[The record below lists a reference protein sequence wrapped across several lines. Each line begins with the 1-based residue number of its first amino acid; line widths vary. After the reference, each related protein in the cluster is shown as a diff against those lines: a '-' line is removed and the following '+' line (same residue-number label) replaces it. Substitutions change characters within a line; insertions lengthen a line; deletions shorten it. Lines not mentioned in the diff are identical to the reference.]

1 MEYSVNDHFWLGT
14 TVIFVSGALNGSF
27 ALPMKY
33 TRLWKW
39 ENTWLVFA
47 ASALLIIP
55 WLLAAGFV
63 PHLGDVYRGVP
74 TRALLAPLV
83 FGFLWGIAQV
93 TFGLGI
99 SAVGMALAFAV
110 VAGLSCLSGALVPL
124 LVLNPADLLRP
135 RGILLLISMPI
146 LFAGLVLYR
155 MAGRRREKEQSPAGS
170 AARNAA
176 MTFMTGLA
184 ICIFT
189 GIFGSNINLG
199 FAFSGRILEKAVALG
214 AVPVTSTYASWAL
227 VLGTGF
233 IPNLLYC
240 FLLLSRN
247 GTWPLFLRPG
257 WARETSLAI
266 GMALL
271 WLSGMVGYGIGATL
285 VGKYGTSLGY
295 TLFITAMIL
304 SSNFLGIL
312 TGEWKATS
320 PATRKALA
328 AAVVVILIS
337 VLVLNLGGLY

>member
-1 MEYSVNDHFWLGT
+1 MADHFWLGMA
-14 TVIFVSGALNGSF
+14 VIFIGGALNGSF
-27 ALPMKY
+27 PLPMKY
-33 TRLWKW
+33 TRQWKW

-47 ASALLIIP
+47 ATALLIIP

-63 PHLGDVYRGVP
+63 HRLADVYRSVS
-74 TRALLAPLV
+74 TRALLAPLI

-110 VAGLSCLSGALVPL
+110 VAGLSCLTGALVPL

-146 LFAGLVLYR
+146 LFAGLLLYG
-155 MAGRRREKEQSPAGS
+155 MAGRRREKEQKHADS
-170 AARNAA
+170 ATGTAA
-176 MTFMTGLA
+176 MAFMTGLA

-199 FAFSGRILEKAVALG
+199 FAFSGPILEKAVALG
-214 AVPVTSTYASWAL
+214 ATPVTSTYASWAL
-227 VLGTGF
+227 VLGAGF

-240 FLLLSRN
+240 FLLLFRN
-247 GTWPLFLRPG
+247 GTWALFRKPG
-257 WARETSLAI
+257 WGRETGLGIAM
-266 GMALL
+266 GLL

-320 PATRKALA
+320 RTTRRVLA

-337 VLVLNLGGLY
+337 VLVLNLGGLF

>member
-1 MEYSVNDHFWLGT
+1 MSDHFWLGMA
-14 TVIFVSGALNGSF
+14 VIFISGALNGSF
-27 ALPMKY
+27 ALPMKF
-33 TRLWKW
+33 TRQWKW

-63 PHLGDVYRGVP
+63 PHLEDVYRGVS

-146 LFAGLVLYR
+146 LFAGLVLYG

-170 AARNAA
+170 AAGAAA

-199 FAFSGRILEKAVALG
+199 FAFSGQILEKAVALG
-214 AVPVTSTYASWAL
+214 AIPVTSTYASWAL
-227 VLGTGF
+227 VLGAGF
-233 IPNLLYC
+233 IPNLVYC
-240 FLLLSRN
+240 FLLLFRN
-247 GTWPLFLRPG
+247 GTWPLFLKPG

-266 GMALL
+266 TMGLL

-320 PATRKALA
+320 PATRRVLT

-337 VLVLNLGGLY
+337 VIVLNLGGLY

>member
-1 MEYSVNDHFWLGT
+1 MSDHFWLGMA
-14 TVIFVSGALNGSF
+14 VIFISGALNGSF
-27 ALPMKY
+27 PLPMKY
-33 TRLWKW
+33 TRQWKW

-47 ASALLIIP
+47 AAALLIIP

-63 PHLGDVYRGVP
+63 PHLADVYRGVSS
-74 TRALLAPLV
+74 RALLAPLI

-110 VAGLSCLSGALVPL
+110 VAGLSCLSGSLIPL
-124 LVLNPADLLRP
+124 LVLYPGDLLRP

-146 LFAGLVLYR
+146 LFAGLVLYG
-155 MAGRRREKEQSPAGS
+155 MAGRRREKEQKPADAAAS
-170 AARNAA
+170 AAA
-176 MTFMTGLA
+176 MAFMTGLA

-199 FAFSGRILEKAVALG
+199 FAFSGPILEKAVALG
-214 AVPVTSTYASWAL
+214 AIPVTSTYASWAL
-227 VLGTGF
+227 VLGAGF

-240 FLLLSRN
+240 FLLLFRN
-247 GTWPLFLRPG
+247 GTWSLYLKPG
-257 WARETSLAI
+257 RARETGLAI
-266 GMALL
+266 AMGLL

-295 TLFITAMIL
+295 ALFITTMIL

-312 TGEWKATS
+312 TGEWTATS
-320 PATRKALA
+320 SKTRRVLT
-328 AAVVVILIS
+328 AAVVVILVS
-337 VLVLNLGGLY
+337 VLVLNLGGLF

>member
-1 MEYSVNDHFWLGT
+1 MSDHFWLGMA
-14 TVIFVSGALNGSF
+14 VIFVSGALNGSF

-33 TRLWKW
+33 TRQWKW

-55 WLLAAGFV
+55 WLLAGGFV
-63 PHLGDVYRGVP
+63 PHLSEVYRGVSS
-74 TRALLAPLV
+74 RALLAPLV

-124 LVLNPADLLRP
+124 LVLNPSDLLRP
-135 RGILLLISMPI
+135 RGVLLLVSMPI
-146 LFAGLVLYR
+146 LLAGLVLYG
-155 MAGRRREKEQSPAGS
+155 MAGRRREQEQTPAAPTAG
-170 AARNAA
+170 AAA
-176 MTFMTGLA
+176 MSFMAGLA

-199 FAFSGRILEKAVALG
+199 FAFSGPILAKAVDLG
-214 AVPVTSTYASWAL
+214 ALPVTSTYASWAL
-227 VLGTGF
+227 VLGAGF

-240 FLLLSRN
+240 LLLLFRN
-247 GTWPLFLRPG
+247 GTWPVFPKPG
-257 WARETSLAI
+257 WPRETALGIAM
-266 GMALL
+266 GLL

-295 TLFITAMIL
+295 TLFVTAMIL
-304 SSNFLGIL
+304 SSNFLGIV
-312 TGEWKATS
+312 TGEWKSTS
-320 PATRKALA
+320 ARTRGVLT
-328 AAVVVILIS
+328 AAVVVILVS
-337 VLVLNLGGLY
+337 VIVLNLGGLY

>member
-1 MEYSVNDHFWLGT
+1 
-14 TVIFVSGALNGSF
+14 
-27 ALPMKY
+27 MKY
-33 TRLWKW
+33 TRQWKW

-47 ASALLIIP
+47 ASALLVIP

-63 PHLGDVYRGVP
+63 PHLEDVYRGVAS
-74 TRALLAPLV
+74 RALLAPLI

-110 VAGLSCLSGALVPL
+110 VAGLSCLSGSLIPL
-124 LVLNPADLLRP
+124 LVLHPADLLRP

-146 LFAGLVLYR
+146 LFVGLVLYG
-155 MAGRRREKEQSPAGS
+155 MAGRRREKEQRPANS
-170 AARNAA
+170 AASAAA
-176 MTFMTGLA
+176 MAFMTGLA

-199 FAFSGRILEKAVALG
+199 FAFSGPILEKAVALG
-214 AVPVTSTYASWAL
+214 AIPVTSTYASWAL
-227 VLGTGF
+227 VLGAGF

-240 FLLLSRN
+240 FLVLFRN
-247 GTWPLFLRPG
+247 GTWPLFLKPG
-257 WARETSLAI
+257 WTRETGLGIAM
-266 GMALL
+266 GLL

-285 VGKYGTSLGY
+285 VGRYGTSLGY
-295 TLFITAMIL
+295 ALFTAAIIL

-312 TGEWKATS
+312 TGEWRGTS
-320 PATRKALA
+320 AGTRRELA

>member
-1 MEYSVNDHFWLGT
+1 MSDHFWLGMA
-14 TVIFVSGALNGSF
+14 VIFISGALNGSF
-27 ALPMKY
+27 PLPMKY
-33 TRLWKW
+33 TRQWKW

-47 ASALLIIP
+47 AAALLIIP

-63 PHLGDVYRGVP
+63 PHLEDVYRGVSS
-74 TRALLAPLV
+74 RALLAPLV

-110 VAGLSCLSGALVPL
+110 VAGLSCLSGSLVPL
-124 LVLNPADLLRP
+124 LVLNPVDLLRP

-146 LFAGLVLYR
+146 LFAGLALYG
-155 MAGRRREKEQSPAGS
+155 MAGHRREKEQRPAGPS
-170 AARNAA
+170 AGAVASS
-176 MTFMTGLA
+176 FMTGLA

-199 FAFSGRILEKAVALG
+199 FAFSGPILQKAVALG
-214 AVPVTSTYASWAL
+214 AFPVTSTYASWAL
-227 VLGTGF
+227 VLGAGF

-240 FLLLSRN
+240 FLLLFRN
-247 GTWPLFLRPG
+247 GTWSLFLKPG

-266 GMALL
+266 AMGLL

-295 TLFITAMIL
+295 ALFVSAMIL

-312 TGEWKATS
+312 TGEWRATS
-320 PATRKALA
+320 PRTRRVLT

-337 VLVLNLGGLY
+337 VLVLNLGGLF

>member
-1 MEYSVNDHFWLGT
+1 MSDHFWLGMA
-14 TVIFVSGALNGSF
+14 VIFISGALNGAF
-27 ALPMKY
+27 ALPMKF
-33 TRLWKW
+33 TRQWKW

-47 ASALLIIP
+47 ASALLVIP

-63 PHLGDVYRGVP
+63 PHLAEVYRGVS
-74 TRALLAPLV
+74 TRALLAPLI

-124 LVLNPADLLRP
+124 LVLDPADLLRP
-135 RGILLLISMPI
+135 RGVLLLISMPI
-146 LFAGLVLYR
+146 LFAGLVLYG
-155 MAGRRREKEQSPAGS
+155 MAGRRREKEQTPAG
-170 AARNAA
+170 ARPGAAA

-214 AVPVTSTYASWAL
+214 ALPVTSTYASWAL
-227 VLGTGF
+227 VLGAGF

-240 FLLLSRN
+240 LLLLFRN

-257 WARETSLAI
+257 SARETGLAI
-266 GMALL
+266 AMGLL

-320 PATRKALA
+320 SRTRRVLT

-337 VLVLNLGGLY
+337 VIVLNLGGLY

>member
-1 MEYSVNDHFWLGT
+1 MTDHFWLGMA
-14 TVIFVSGALNGSF
+14 VIFISGALNGSF
-27 ALPMKY
+27 PLPMKY
-33 TRLWKW
+33 TRQWKW

-47 ASALLIIP
+47 AAALLIIP

-63 PHLGDVYRGVP
+63 PHLEDVYQGVSG
-74 TRALLAPLV
+74 RALLAPLI

-99 SAVGMALAFAV
+99 STVGMALAFAV
-110 VAGLSCLSGALVPL
+110 VAGLSCLSGSLVPL
-124 LVLNPADLLRP
+124 LVLNPGDLLRP

-146 LFAGLVLYR
+146 LFAGLVLYGT
-155 MAGRRREKEQSPAGS
+155 AGRRREREQKPASNAAS
-170 AARNAA
+170 AAALS
-176 MTFMTGLA
+176 FMPGLA
-184 ICIFT
+184 ICVFT

-199 FAFSGRILEKAVALG
+199 FAFSGPILEKAVALG

-227 VLGTGF
+227 VLGAGF

-240 FLLLSRN
+240 FLLLFRG
-247 GTWPLFLRPG
+247 GTWSLYRKPG
-257 WARETSLAI
+257 WARETGLAI
-266 GMALL
+266 AMSLL

-320 PATRKALA
+320 PGTRRVLT

-337 VLVLNLGGLY
+337 VLVLNLGGLF